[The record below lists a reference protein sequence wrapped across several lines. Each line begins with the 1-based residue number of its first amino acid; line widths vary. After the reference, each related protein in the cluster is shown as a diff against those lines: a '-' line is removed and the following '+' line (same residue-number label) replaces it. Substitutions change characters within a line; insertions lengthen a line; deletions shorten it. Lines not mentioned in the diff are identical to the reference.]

1 MTDRIDFTKLLGF
14 QTVSE
19 QSARGIDFKDE
30 TIGARLGAK
39 VGGVDER
46 LPTRAR
52 PGKIPVTKE

>member
-39 VGGVDER
+39 VGVDER
-46 LPTRAR
+46 LSTRAR